1 MFNSLK
7 LDVSTPDVQHAVTK
21 TAVVAIA
28 AGTSWTL
35 QDISNIVSIIA
46 GSLAAIYSLMLI
58 GEWIWKKLKHRSNK
72 RIKNG

>member
-21 TAVVAIA
+21 TAVVVIA

-46 GSLAAIYSLMLI
+46 GSLAAVYSLMLI
-58 GEWIWKKLKHRSNK
+58 GEWIWKKVKHRVPRK
-72 RIKNG
+72 PKNG

>member
-1 MFNSLK
+1 MFNILK

-21 TAVVAIA
+21 AAVVVIA
-28 AGTSWTL
+28 AGTSWTI

-46 GSLAAIYSLMLI
+46 GSLAAVYSLMLI
-58 GEWIWKKLKHRSNK
+58 GEWTWKKLKQRSNK